1 MDALWEGEERLRDGL
16 GIQGADLH
24 FLEMRRLLAL
34 RLFLKIRR
42 WLALRFLLAMR
53 RCLAEEPL
61 GKECGGTAGVRFG
74 HIAL

>member
-1 MDALWEGEERLRDGL
+1 MHALWEGEERLRGGL
-16 GIQGADLH
+16 AIQEVDLH
-24 FLEMRRLLAL
+24 SLVMRRLLAL

-61 GKECGGTAGVRFG
+61 GKECGGMAGVRFG